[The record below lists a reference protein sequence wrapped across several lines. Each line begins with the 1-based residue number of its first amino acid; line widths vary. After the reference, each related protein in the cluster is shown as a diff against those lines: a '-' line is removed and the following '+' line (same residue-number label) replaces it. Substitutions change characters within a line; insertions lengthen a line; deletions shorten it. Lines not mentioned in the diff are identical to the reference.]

1 MSYIV
6 SEEYKEACLDL
17 LEKTDYAVLSDVQLV
32 LTNKDEIQTFRNT
45 IRNEYLGLSSLYGQV
60 ITSLPPIPTAV
71 WGAKL

>member
-1 MSYIV
+1 MGIQV
-6 SEEYKEACLDL
+6 QKDFKEAFLVL
-17 LEKTDYAVLSDVQLV
+17 LKETDYAVLSDVQLV